1 MIELVFQTPLQDTDW
16 ISDCLMSAGA
26 LAVTVEDAQADEEDE
41 RPIFAEPGMPTEML
55 AWSYSTVITLLPQGI
70 SPKDFW
76 QKAAEIE
83 PRLAEIAFDVRS
95 VGEADWVHETQKHFT
110 PFEIKDALWI
120 GPTWEEPPGN
130 LRAQKRVIFLDPG
143 MAFGTGSHAT
153 TQLCLEQ
160 IVLWGRRQNK
170 TGGLGSVLD
179 MGCGSGILALA
190 ASMLGA
196 QPVIGVDIDPLAI
209 DASLRNSAANQLAAQ
224 FVGADALPE
233 GSFDLVVANI
243 LCQPL
248 KVLAPSIVG
257 RIKPGGSLFISGIL
271 ARQADEII
279 GVYKPLCEGLAEPA
293 VLGARDGWVCIGF
306 LQT

>member
-26 LAVTVEDAQADEEDE
+26 LAVTVEDAQADREDE

-55 AWSYSTVITLLPQGI
+55 AWSHSTVITLLPQGI
-70 SPKDFW
+70 SPKGFW
-76 QKAAEIE
+76 LKASEIE
-83 PRLAEIAFDVRS
+83 PRLAEIAFDSRT
-95 VGEADWVHETQKHFT
+95 VGDVDWVHETQKHFT
-110 PFEIKDALWI
+110 PFEIKDELWI
-120 GPTWEEPPGN
+120 GPTWEKPPEN
-130 LRAQKRVIFLDPG
+130 LRKKNRVIFLDPG

-160 IVLWGRRQNK
+160 IVLWSRRKNK
-170 TGGLGSVLD
+170 TDGLGSVLD

-190 ASMLGA
+190 ASKLGA
-196 QPVIGVDIDPLAI
+196 QPVVGVDIDPLSI
-209 DASLRNSAANQLAAQ
+209 DASLRNSTANQVTAQ
-224 FVGADALPE
+224 FVGADALPT

-248 KVLAPSIVG
+248 KVLAPSITG

-279 GVYKPLCEGLAEPA
+279 SVYQPLCKGLGEPA
-293 VLGARDGWVCIGF
+293 VLGTRDGWVSIGF
-306 LQT
+306 